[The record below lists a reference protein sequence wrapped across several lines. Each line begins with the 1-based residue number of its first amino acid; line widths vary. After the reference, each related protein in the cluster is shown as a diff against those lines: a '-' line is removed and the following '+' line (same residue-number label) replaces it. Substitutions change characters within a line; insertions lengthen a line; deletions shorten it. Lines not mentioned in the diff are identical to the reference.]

1 MSASTEQPSLFGSA
15 PAAVPSRPARPARAK
30 APRKPAPMAAAPA
43 PVPVPVETPPE
54 AGESFEAWFA
64 ANRDPG
70 SRVAGYEH
78 AMFMCWSAQRL
89 LAALRAPAPA
99 EEARDAA

>member
-1 MSASTEQPSLFGSA
+1 MSALAEQPSLFGSA
-15 PAAVPSRPARPARAK
+15 PTVAPPRPARPARPK
-30 APRKPAPMAAAPA
+30 APRKPAPAAVPAPA
-43 PVPVPVETPPE
+43 PVQVPPE
-54 AGESFEAWFA
+54 AGESFEVWFA
-64 ANRDPG
+64 ANRDPD

-78 AMFMCWSAQRL
+78 AMFMSWSAQRL

>member
-1 MSASTEQPSLFGSA
+1 MNTSAEQPSLFGSA
-15 PAAVPSRPARPARAK
+15 PAAIPSRPARPARAK
-30 APRKPAPMAAAPA
+30 APRKPAPVAAAPA
-43 PVPVPVETPPE
+43 PVPVQTPPE

-64 ANRDPG
+64 ANRDPD

-89 LAALRAPAPA
+89 LAALRAPAPS

>member
-1 MSASTEQPSLFGSA
+1 MSATTEQPSLFGSA
-15 PAAVPSRPARPARAK
+15 PAVAPSRPARPARAK
-30 APRKPAPMAAAPA
+30 APRKPALAPAAVPA
-43 PVPVPVETPPE
+43 PVPVQTPPE

-64 ANRDPG
+64 ANRDPD